1 MAYYNGRQYTDFN
14 GINLKENNGVLRFV
28 APGVVPTTTSGELLL
43 YISGTSLV
51 FDNGSSIT
59 TLGGSGGGGTP
70 SWETIFAADATFTIT
85 PDSTF
90 TIAGNRSTATDVL
103 TITNVAG
110 GSGSAIQIT
119 NSGTG
124 NDIDGT
130 SNLWGVTAA
139 GVASFAGL
147 TLTGANTITTSSGD
161 ITWTLEDN
169 DTTAL
174 IIGASGDTNMMTFD
188 TSDAGPVVR
197 FGDGMAV
204 TDGAAT
210 FTSTSNTVANVA
222 IINNTISTFGA
233 DASSAGAV
241 SIRST
246 SLTTGSL
253 LQLQLSDTAN
263 VGGFYL
269 TCRESVGGTN
279 DFTIGENG
287 VL

>member
-14 GINLKENNGVLRFV
+14 GINIKENNGVLRFV

-161 ITWTLEDN
+161 INWVLEDN

-174 IIGASGDTNMMTFD
+174 IIGASGLTNMVTFD
-188 TSDAGPVVR
+188 TTNSSEVVR
-197 FGDGMAV
+197 FGKNLSV
-204 TDGAAT
+204 TDGNAT
-210 FTSTSNTVANVA
+210 FISTSNAATNVLVAQVLWCYDLHHLQPVLCLN
-222 IINNTISTFGA
+222 F
-233 DASSAGAV
+233 
-241 SIRST
+241 
-246 SLTTGSL
+246 SL
-253 LQLQLSDTAN
+253 LMIN
-263 VGGFYL
+263 
-269 TCRESVGGTN
+269 
-279 DFTIGENG
+279 
-287 VL
+287 